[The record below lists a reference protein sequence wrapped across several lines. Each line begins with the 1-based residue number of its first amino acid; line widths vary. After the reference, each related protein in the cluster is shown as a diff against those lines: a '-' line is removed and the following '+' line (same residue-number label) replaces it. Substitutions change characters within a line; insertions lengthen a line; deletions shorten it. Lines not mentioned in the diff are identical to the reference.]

1 MKHGCTRF
9 AAWLLGFALILC
21 AIPAVVIPVSA
32 DDMAKY
38 EKQTYLKPSAGPMES
53 KPQSVTL
60 RAGGTASE
68 DSAWTLSLDGTWKM
82 QSTGRI
88 SELAAGNGW
97 GSAYEVEV
105 PGSIYTGLM
114 EAGVIEDPY

>member
-1 MKHGCTRF
+1 M
-9 AAWLLGFALILC
+9 LGFALILC
-21 AIPAVVIPVSA
+21 AIPVVVIPVSA

-68 DSAWTLSLDGTWKM
+68 DSAWTLTLDGTWKM
-82 QSTGRI
+82 QSAGRI

-97 GSAYEVEV
+97 GSAYEAEV

-114 EAGVIEDPY
+114 EAGVIEDPYLGKTW